1 MSLWEL
7 YPCADLVT
15 YPSLY
20 EGFGNALLEAFYFKV
35 PVLINRYSI
44 WIQDIEPK
52 GFKTITMDGYV
63 TTELVE
69 DIGRVLSDK
78 TLRHEMVEQ
87 NYRLAARYYSY
98 AVLRRRMQT
107 LVINVMGLD

>member
-1 MSLWEL
+1 MRTASRS
-7 YPCADLVT
+7 AI
-15 YPSLY
+15 
-20 EGFGNALLEAFYFKV
+20 KV

-52 GFKTITMDGYV
+52 GFRTITMDGYV

-69 DIGRVLSDK
+69 GIEHVLSDAS
-78 TLRHEMVEQ
+78 TRREMVEQ
-87 NYRLAARYYSY
+87 NYRPATRYYSY
-98 AVLRRRMQT
+98 AVLRRRLQT